1 MQESSKKEII
11 KLLKQRKYLNKDFDG
26 LKADLLE
33 YAKTY
38 FPNNIKDF
46 SETSLGGML
55 MELAAYVG
63 DVDSFYLDHQ
73 FHELN
78 PETAVDPRNIE
89 SMLRRAGVPIV
100 GASPAVVKQTFL
112 IEVPST
118 GNPPV
123 PNTVALPIIHEG
135 TVITADNG
143 TQFELTEDIDFA
155 ELDETDNY
163 VAKVSIGS
171 VDGNG
176 RPTSFIM
183 SREEICISGFRTSES
198 FSVGSFQAY
207 KQYTLSREN
216 VTDIIS
222 VTDNQGNEYYQ
233 VEYLTDDTIFKVVPN
248 RNPVD
253 RKKVKEKI
261 MVVSAPY
268 RFISET
274 SLQTRL
280 STLTF
285 GGGSAQATNDDILP
299 DPSQFAIPLYGKKN
313 FSRFSLNPNSLLQT
327 TTLGI
332 IAPNSTVTITYRYGG
347 GLSHNVGHKTIR
359 NISTLRISFPEGPTN
374 SIAQS
379 IRSSIDT
386 INYSE
391 AAGGDD
397 APTMDELKIRIPSV
411 RASQNRIVTK
421 EDLIA
426 RIYTMPSN
434 FGRVFRASTTPDP
447 NNPLASRIYIV
458 SRNADNQLTISPDSL
473 KENLSTYLNKFR
485 MSNDALDILD
495 AKIINIQVKFSI
507 VADPKHG
514 NKNIIKQNVIE
525 KLKNYFNIKN
535 FEIDQPIL
543 LNDLENIIYNNVGV
557 LAVNELKVENV
568 VGTINSTVDGGE
580 PRSYSGEQYDIK
592 ANTESKI
599 VYPPMGGIFEIK
611 FVDFDIRCNVQ

>member
-1 MQESSKKEII
+1 MQESKKEII
-11 KLLKQRKYLNKDFDG
+11 RLLKQRKYLNKDFDG
-26 LKADLLE
+26 FKGDLLE
-33 YAKTY
+33 YVKTY

-46 SETSLGGML
+46 SETSLAGML

-78 PETAVDPRNIE
+78 PETAVEPKNIE
-89 SMLRRAGVPIV
+89 AMLRRAGVPIV

-118 GNPPV
+118 GNPPE
-123 PNTVALPIIHEG
+123 PNTVSLPIIHEG
-135 TVITADNG
+135 TVVTADNG
-143 TQFELTEDIDFA
+143 TQFELTEDINFS
-155 ELDETDNY
+155 EVDETDNY
-163 VAKVSIGS
+163 VAKVTIGN
-171 VDGNG
+171 VDTSG

-183 SREEICISGFRTSES
+183 SREAICISGFRTSES
-198 FSVGSFQAY
+198 FSIGAFQAY

-222 VTDNQGNEYYQ
+222 VADTQGNEYYQ
-233 VEYLTDDTIFKVVPN
+233 VDYLTDDTVFKVITN

-253 RKKVKEKI
+253 RKRVKDKI
-261 MVVSAPY
+261 AVISAPY

-332 IAPNSTVTITYRYGG
+332 ISPNSTVTITYRYGG
-347 GLSHNVGHKTIR
+347 GLNHNVGPKTIR
-359 NISTLRISFPEGPTN
+359 NVSTLKISFPEGPTN
-374 SIAQS
+374 SIAQA

-386 INYSE
+386 INYNQS
-391 AAGGDD
+391 AGGDD
-397 APTMDELKIRIPSV
+397 APTADELKIRIPSV

-447 NNPLASRIYIV
+447 NNPLASRVYIV
-458 SRNADNQLTISPDSL
+458 SRNAKNQLIISPDSL

-495 AKIINIQVKFSI
+495 AKIVNIQIKFSI
-507 VADPKHG
+507 VADPKYG

-557 LAVNELKVENV
+557 LSVNDLKIENIT
-568 VGTINSTVDGGE
+568 GTANSNVDGGE
-580 PRSYSGEQYDIK
+580 PREYSGEQYDVK
-592 ANTESKI
+592 SNTEFKI
-599 VYPPMGGIFEIK
+599 VYPPLGGIFEIK
-611 FVDFDIRCNVQ
+611 YTDFDLKCNVQ